1 MKYVFI
7 INPASGKT
15 DYDKIKQNI
24 MKTLENENYEIY
36 ETKAPKE
43 ATEIASRFK
52 NEENTKSCAKIFF
65 ERLPIC
71 LDLCFEFDRWAKNKV

>member
-52 NEENTKSCAKIFF
+52 NE
-65 ERLPIC
+65 
-71 LDLCFEFDRWAKNKV
+71 